1 MPWSMTPVVP
11 AVLRPPM
18 LPSRG
23 VESLG
28 HHGRCSLTGLDP
40 FTHDALRPAHS
51 LSTLRRLP
59 RDSPRKTRY
68 SEGLGGAP
76 RMAISRFIPFSTDG
90 TCTRWLMSTLPGTP
104 APHVQRRWLC
114 GQVRPV
120 RLSATLCPSSHPA
133 ASHSARP
140 TRRPAVARLRPRA
153 RPPRSGSISLLDP
166 GSSPAASRT
175 VVPRYGGTYAERNIA
190 FEFYF
195 WLSPDCELYLI
206 NEF

>member
-1 MPWSMTPVVP
+1 MAQPSCCLISHTV
-11 AVLRPPM
+11 RIPM
-18 LPSRG
+18 DATSAIYSASAASVKGIAFVSTVSRIQ
-23 VESLG
+23 
-28 HHGRCSLTGLDP
+28 C
-40 FTHDALRPAHS
+40 
-51 LSTLRRLP
+51 
-59 RDSPRKTRY
+59 
-68 SEGLGGAP
+68 
-76 RMAISRFIPFSTDG
+76 
-90 TCTRWLMSTLPGTP
+90 
-104 APHVQRRWLC
+104 RWLC

-140 TRRPAVARLRPRA
+140 TRRPAVARLRHRE

-195 WLSPDCELYLI
+195 WLSPDCELYL
-206 NEF
+206 EFQLLKDAKSEQVFALARSAV